1 MTSRHQLTYWLIQIC
16 KCHFKKLR
24 ILYNAQFSVA
34 PYMTAILHLYMFCMV
49 DGLSLQVR
57 TPIPDKII
65 PQIGPKIHS
74 TYLQKEKKKKKE

>member
-1 MTSRHQLTYWLIQIC
+1 
-16 KCHFKKLR
+16 
-24 ILYNAQFSVA
+24 
-34 PYMTAILHLYMFCMV
+34 MTAILHLYMFCMV

-74 TYLQKEKKKKKE
+74 TYLQKEKKKKE